1 MYVTHRCIVYMYNAH
16 VYANPAAHTARL
28 LSSRRAACAVCVR
41 AQVLK
46 GLQGVP
52 LDARPLQLA
61 LVGVPGSAPAKPQ
74 QQATK

>member
-1 MYVTHRCIVYMYNAH
+1 
-16 VYANPAAHTARL
+16 
-28 LSSRRAACAVCVR
+28 VR